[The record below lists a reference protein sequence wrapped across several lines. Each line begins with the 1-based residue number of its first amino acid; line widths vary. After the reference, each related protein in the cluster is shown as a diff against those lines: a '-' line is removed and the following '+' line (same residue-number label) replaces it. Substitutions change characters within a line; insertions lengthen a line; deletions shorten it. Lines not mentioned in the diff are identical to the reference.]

1 MSRPAT
7 QSNQGFHYLP
17 AESLYTV
24 EYMYISTEGPDQ
36 TAQMCRLIR
45 TFAIKLYK
53 GPFLVLHII

>member
-7 QSNQGFHYLP
+7 QSDQGFHYLST
-17 AESLYTV
+17 ESLYTV
-24 EYMYISTEGPDQ
+24 EYMYISTGGPYQ

-45 TFAIKLYK
+45 TFSIKVYM